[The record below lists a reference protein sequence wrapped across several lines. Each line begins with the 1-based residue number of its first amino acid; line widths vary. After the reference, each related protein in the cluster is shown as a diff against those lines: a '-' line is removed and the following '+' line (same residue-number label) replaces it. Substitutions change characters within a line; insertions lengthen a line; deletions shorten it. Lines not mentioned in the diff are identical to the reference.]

1 MLGIM
6 ELVEDKNKH
15 DLNIKKY
22 ADKTIFLSHKN
33 YNVPIVFYKDKISA
47 FSIPHPKSIMIKDL
61 SNYIKSASLILIG
74 TGEKNIILNQDLIN
88 DMQKINKG
96 LEFMNTE
103 SACKTHNLLLSEK
116 RSFVSILYP

>member
-1 MLGIM
+1 M

-15 DLNIKKY
+15 NLNIKKY

-33 YNVPIVFYKDKISA
+33 YNEPIVFYKDKIST

-61 SNYIKSASLILIG
+61 SNYIKSVSLILIG

>member
-1 MLGIM
+1 M

-15 DLNIKKY
+15 NLNIKKY
-22 ADKTIFLSHKN
+22 TDKTIFLSHKN
-33 YNVPIVFYKDKISA
+33 YNEPIVFYKDKISA
-47 FSIPHPKSIMIKDL
+47 FSIPHPKSITIKDL
-61 SNYIKSASLILIG
+61 SNYFESASLILIG
-74 TGEKNIILNQDLIN
+74 TGERNIILNQELIK

-116 RSFVSILYP
+116 RLFVSILYP